1 MLHYIILGV
10 FIVIV
15 IIGGIL
21 MRTKFRDKRRI
32 YTDAVLLS
40 ADREFREF
48 EDEEGNKHKVVT
60 KLKMTFGFRDGST
73 KTFDV
78 DFKMRGKA
86 VVNQWGKIMYEG
98 DNLLKF
104 ESADSEVGKK
114 LYVPA
119 KNSVVNKFNRKK

>member
-10 FIVIV
+10 FIAIV
-15 IIGGIL
+15 ITCGIL
-21 MRTKFRDKRRI
+21 MRTKFKGKRRI

-48 EDEEGNKHKVVT
+48 TDDEGNKHKVVT
-60 KLKMTFGFRDGST
+60 KLTMTFGFRDGTT
-73 KTFDV
+73 KTFDA
-78 DFKMRGKA
+78 DFKMRGKC

-104 ESADSEVGKK
+104 ESADGEMGKK
-114 LYVPA
+114 LYTPA
-119 KNSVVNKFNRKK
+119 KNSVFNKFNRKK

>member
-10 FIVIV
+10 FIAIV
-15 IIGGIL
+15 ITGGIL
-21 MRTKFRDKRRI
+21 MRTKFRGQRRI

-48 EDEEGNKHKVVT
+48 EDEEGNKHKKVVS
-60 KLKMTFGFRDGST
+60 LKMTFGFRDGTT
-73 KTFDV
+73 KTFDA
-78 DFKMRGKA
+78 DFKMRGKC

-104 ESADSEVGKK
+104 ESKDGEMGKK
-114 LYVPA
+114 LYTPA
-119 KNSVVNKFNRKK
+119 KNSVFNKFNRKK

>member
-10 FIVIV
+10 FIAIV
-15 IIGGIL
+15 ITGGIL

-32 YTDAVLLS
+32 FTDAVLLS
-40 ADREFREF
+40 ADQEFREF

-60 KLKMTFGFRDGST
+60 SLKMTFGFRDGTT
-73 KTFDV
+73 KTFDA
-78 DFKMRGKA
+78 DFKMRGKC

-104 ESADSEVGKK
+104 ESADGEMGKK
-114 LYVPA
+114 LYTPA
-119 KNSVVNKFNRKK
+119 KNSVFNKFNRKK